1 MLHVLGE
8 DKMALSNCTEILLGT
23 LCSILSLA
31 HLISH
36 SALNHIA
43 RVNRP
48 MGNLAEQILRL
59 VSRIWE

>member
-1 MLHVLGE
+1 MLHVQGE
-8 DKMALSNCTEILLGT
+8 DKMPLSDCTEILLGT
-23 LCSILSLA
+23 LCSVLSLA

-36 SALNHIA
+36 SVLNHIA
-43 RVNRP
+43 RVNQP